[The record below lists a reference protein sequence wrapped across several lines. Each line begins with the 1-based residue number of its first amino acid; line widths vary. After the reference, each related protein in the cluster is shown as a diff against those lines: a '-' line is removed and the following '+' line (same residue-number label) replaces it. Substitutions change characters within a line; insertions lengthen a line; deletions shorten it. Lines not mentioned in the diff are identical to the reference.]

1 MRVYFLS
8 ERPAALKL
16 NGAYMGLIDSFE
28 KFVEIGEGQ
37 KLLAEAVPDAEYKIG
52 RASCRERV

>member
-28 KFVEIGEGQ
+28 KFVEMGEGQ
-37 KLLAEAVPDAEYKIG
+37 KLLAEAVPDAEYMLSLIHI
-52 RASCRERV
+52 